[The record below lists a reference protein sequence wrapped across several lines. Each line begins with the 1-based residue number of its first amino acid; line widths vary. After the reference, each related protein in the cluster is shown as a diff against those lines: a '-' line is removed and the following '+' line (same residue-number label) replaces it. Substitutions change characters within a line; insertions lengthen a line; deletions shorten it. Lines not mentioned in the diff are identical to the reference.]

1 MALTIDSEMPTQTGF
16 TGTGLTTYTFAFT
29 NTAGTFLQ
37 AHTTGTIGTSG
48 TTISAMSYNSVA
60 MDQIDQYVHTGN
72 ANGYGG
78 VGTLKNPA
86 TGSNT
91 MSITMSN
98 SSYHCHMGCI
108 SFSGQH
114 ASAPVGNIVT
124 LFSDGTTYGSGSHP
138 FVTVSSATG
147 NIVTGTF
154 GHGCNISAV
163 DHTLSERTADD
174 CGGSLDTH
182 AVERQAGAASVTT
195 GYTVG
200 GTGDWVYIIGMEIV
214 AAAAGGVTTEYVGPI
229 YARGHSPM
237 IGRRYV

>member
-37 AHTTGTIGTSG
+37 AHATGTINTSG
-48 TTISAMSYNSVA
+48 TTITAMSYNSVA
-60 MDQIDQYVHTGN
+60 MDRIDQYVHTGV

-98 SSYHCHMGCI
+98 ASFACHMGCI

-124 LFSDGTTYGSGSHP
+124 LFSEGTTYGSGSHP

-200 GTGDWVYIIGMEIV
+200 AGGDWVYIIGMEIV
-214 AAAAGGVTTEYVGPI
+214 AAAAGGAAA
-229 YARGHSPM
+229 ARVPQSRPFPFIPGSPP
-237 IGRRYV
+237 GLR

>member
-16 TGTGLTTYTFAFT
+16 AGTGLTTYTFSFT

-37 AHTTGTIGTSG
+37 VHMVGTIGTG
-48 TTISAMSYNSVA
+48 DTITAMSYNGVA
-60 MDQIDQYVHTGN
+60 MDRIDQYVHTGTSL
-72 ANGYGG
+72 AYGG

-91 MSITMSN
+91 VSITMG
-98 SSYHCHMGCI
+98 SSSGTCEAGCI

-124 LFSDGTTYGSGSHP
+124 LFSDGGTYGSSSHP
-138 FVTVSSATG
+138 FVTVSSAAD

-163 DHTLSERTADD
+163 DHTLSWRTANS
-174 CGGSLDTH
+174 CSSALQTG
-182 AVERQAGAASVTT
+182 ACERQAGAASVTT

-200 GTGDWVYIIGMEIV
+200 ASGDWVYIIGMEIV
-214 AAAAGGVTTEYVGPI
+214 AAAGGAAAA
-229 YARGHSPM
+229 ARVPQSRPFPYKPGSPP
-237 IGRRYV
+237 GLR